1 MKISRRDLCALLPG
15 AILPAALLTDSLA
28 AQNSAPAAA
37 PVAPDAQ
44 SPAASEAQTS
54 AAPAQL
60 IASGAY
66 PFDKMP
72 VTRTAVS
79 EAHHIFAGKLA
90 TGELVEVHESILPPG
105 GSPHPPHHHLH
116 SEMWLV
122 REGTI
127 EFTVD
132 GTVYHIGAGSAGF
145 AASMTEHGVENSGTT
160 PATYFVVAI
169 GPGAV

>member
-1 MKISRRDLCALLPG
+1 M
-15 AILPAALLTDSLA
+15 PA
-28 AQNSAPAAA
+28 
-37 PVAPDAQ
+37 
-44 SPAASEAQTS
+44 TS
-54 AAPAQL
+54 AAQTPAAPPQP

-72 VTRTAVS
+72 VTKGPAS
-79 EAHHIFAGKLA
+79 EMHEIFAGKIA
-90 TGELVEVHESILPPG
+90 TGELVEVHETILPAG

-122 REGTI
+122 REGTV

-132 GTVYHIGAGSAGF
+132 GTVYQIGPGSAGF
-145 AASMTEHGVENSGTT
+145 AASMTEHGIKNAGTT
-160 PATYFVVAI
+160 PAIYFVVAV

>member
-1 MKISRRDLCALLPG
+1 MKISRRDVCVLLPG
-15 AILPAALLTDSLA
+15 AILPAALFANSLA
-28 AQNSAPAAA
+28 AQS
-37 PVAPDAQ
+37 
-44 SPAASEAQTS
+44 SPPPASEAQTPA
-54 AAPAQL
+54 AAPQP

-66 PFDKMP
+66 PFDQMK
-72 VTRTAVS
+72 VTSTPTS
-79 EAHHIFAGKLA
+79 EAHHIFAGKIA
-90 TGELVEVHESILPPG
+90 TGELVEVHESILPAG

-132 GTVYHIGAGSAGF
+132 GTVYQIGPGSAGF
-145 AASMTEHGVENSGTT
+145 AASMTEHGIKNVGTT
-160 PATYFVVAI
+160 PATYFVVAV

>member
-1 MKISRRDLCALLPG
+1 MDISRRDLCALLPG
-15 AILPAALLTDSLA
+15 VILPAALL
-28 AQNSAPAAA
+28 
-37 PVAPDAQ
+37 AQ
-44 SPAASEAQTS
+44 SPAAQNTLPATSDAQTP
-54 AAPAQL
+54 AAPPQP

-72 VTRTAVS
+72 VTKGPAS
-79 EAHHIFAGKLA
+79 EMHEIFAGKIA
-90 TGELVEVHESILPPG
+90 TGELVEVHETILPAG

-122 REGTI
+122 REGTV

-132 GTVYHIGAGSAGF
+132 GTVYQIGPGSAGF
-145 AASMTEHGVENSGTT
+145 AASMTEHGIKNAGTT
-160 PATYFVVAI
+160 PAIYFVVAV

>member
-1 MKISRRDLCALLPG
+1 MQISRRDLCALLPG
-15 AILPAALLTDSLA
+15 AILPAALLADSLA
-28 AQNSAPAAA
+28 AQSTTPPAAPVGSEAQAPAA
-37 PVAPDAQ
+37 PPQ
-44 SPAASEAQTS
+44 I
-54 AAPAQL
+54 
-60 IASGAY
+60 IASGDY

-79 EAHHIFAGKLA
+79 ESHHVFAGKLA

-122 REGTI
+122 REGTL

-132 GTVYHIGAGSAGF
+132 GTVYHIGPGSAGF
-145 AASMTEHGVENSGTT
+145 AASMTEHGVKNSGST
-160 PATYFVVAI
+160 PAIYFVVAI

>member
-1 MKISRRDLCALLPG
+1 MQISRRDLCVLLPG
-15 AILPAALLTDSLA
+15 AILPAALFVESLA
-28 AQNSAPAAA
+28 AQNTA
-37 PVAPDAQ
+37 
-44 SPAASEAQTS
+44 PAASEAQPPS
-54 AAPAQL
+54 APPEP

-66 PFDKMP
+66 PFDQMP
-72 VTRTAVS
+72 VTKGPAS
-79 EAHHIFAGKLA
+79 EAHHVFAGKIA

-122 REGTI
+122 REGSI

-132 GTVYHIGAGSAGF
+132 GNVYDIGPGSAGF
-145 AASMTEHGVENSGTT
+145 AASMTEHGVKNVGAV
-160 PATYFVVAI
+160 PAIYFVVAI